1 MEKIQF
7 YIPNLLDSID
17 QHSKLGLDEVKVV
30 GVKGSNI
37 KYFKEYPKKQITC
50 IDQIVAEDFALYD
63 IKLDFHAKTISFY
76 LKCETEYTQSEI
88 LQKVFQTFAVRYSS
102 NKIGFF
108 LYAEGKNRPNYVRK

>member
-7 YIPNLLDSID
+7 YIPSLLDSID
-17 QHSKLGLDEVKVV
+17 QQSKLGFDEVKVV

-37 KYFKEYPKKQITC
+37 KYFIEYPKKQITC

-76 LKCETEYTQSEI
+76 LKSETEYTQSEI
-88 LQKVFQTFAVRYSS
+88 LQKVFQTFAVRYSP